1 MYQNRNIH
9 NLMNDF
15 NLEIPMYLNSK
26 SIFDFIENLK
36 IKKKV
41 KNIFEENLIKI
52 YRNLIKKRSSKIQ
65 K

>member
-26 SIFDFIENLK
+26 NIFNYIENLK
-36 IKKKV
+36 IKKGEKY
-41 KNIFEENLIKI
+41 FEENLLKI
-52 YRNLIKKRSSKIQ
+52 YQRLIQ
-65 K
+65 KNF